1 MFRAMARILVID
13 DEREQ
18 CDHIAGV
25 LRAAGHQ
32 VQALS
37 SGKEAMASI
46 GAAPPA
52 LIVCDLM
59 MPDMDGQQV
68 LEQVRADPSC
78 KEVPF
83 IFLTAMRFQGGRNEA
98 KAMGAQG
105 MLVKPFTAQALND
118 LVNSLLK
125 PA

>member
-1 MFRAMARILVID
+1 MFRAMARILVVD
-13 DEREQ
+13 DEAEQ
-18 CDHIAGV
+18 RDHIAGV

-32 VQALS
+32 VQAVG
-37 SGKEAMASI
+37 SGKEALASI

-68 LEQVRADPSC
+68 LGQVRADPACSA
-78 KEVPF
+78 VPF
-83 IFLTAMRFQGGRNEA
+83 IFLTAMRFQGGRAEA
-98 KAMGAQG
+98 KEMGAQG
-105 MLVKPFTAQALND
+105 VLVKPFTAQALND
-118 LVNSLLK
+118 LVNKLLK

>member
-13 DEREQ
+13 DETEQ

-25 LRAAGHQ
+25 LRTAGHQ
-32 VQALS
+32 VQALT

-46 GAAPPA
+46 GAAPPD
-52 LIVCDLM
+52 LIVCDLL

-68 LEQVRADPSC
+68 LEKVRANPSC
-78 KEVPF
+78 KSVPF
-83 IFLTAMRFQGGRNEA
+83 IFLTSMRFPGGRDEA
-98 KAMGAQG
+98 KSMGAQG
-105 MLVKPFTAQALND
+105 ILIKPFTAQALND
-118 LVNSLLK
+118 LVNGLLK